1 MKPTTILTLTILIFS
16 FSSCTSEYE
25 ECLEEGKNLKER
37 LSDLEKKESM
47 ISDDFSNVEI
57 KEIYNE
63 IHLLARVS
71 GNEDLFLKE
80 IFKN

>member
-37 LSDLEKKESM
+37 LMDLENNDLM
-47 ISDDFSNVEI
+47 ISNDYSNVEA

-71 GNEDLFLKE
+71 GNEDLFIKE
-80 IFKN
+80 VFGN